1 MNFFHIYGQNQLLL
15 ERVYNHFLR
24 YSHTKLLPMAT
35 FVDEQS
41 SSFHSQN
48 LPLSEKC
55 TLAHEVI
62 KAKLP
67 KLIEK
72 IPPEEI
78 SDELWSAS
86 IISEEE
92 YDFSFD
98 KSKTRKERTRKLIRK
113 VMEAVKKNYE
123 VFERFCYVLEQ
134 SENKGIQ
141 EWSKRLKGQSL

>member
-1 MNFFHIYGQNQLLL
+1 
-15 ERVYNHFLR
+15 
-24 YSHTKLLPMAT
+24 MAT
-35 FVDEQS
+35 SLDEQNL
-41 SSFHSQN
+41 SFHSQN
-48 LPLSEKC
+48 PPFSEKC
-55 TLAHEVI
+55 TLAHDVI

-67 KLIEK
+67 KLVEK

-92 YDFSFD
+92 YEFSFD
-98 KSKTRKERTRKLIRK
+98 KSEPRKERTRKLIRK
-113 VMEAVKKNYE
+113 VMQAIKKNYE

-141 EWSKRLKGQSL
+141 EWSKRLKGQ